1 MAFFTLLC
9 LIVFEVAEG
18 AVVSA
23 SVTVEEGEVGEDISR
38 EAGLRIVLSAC
49 VAGGFTLLALVVFVL
64 HKVDL
69 GI

>member
-1 MAFFTLLC
+1 MAFFTLLL
-9 LIVFEVAEG
+9 LIEVAEW
-18 AVVSA
+18 AIVST

-38 EAGLRIVLSAC
+38 EAGLRIVLSVC
-49 VAGGFTLLALVVFVL
+49 VAGGLTLLELVVFVL

>member
-1 MAFFTLLC
+1 MAFFTLLL
-9 LIVFEVAEG
+9 LIEVAEL
-18 AVVSA
+18 AIVST

-49 VAGGFTLLALVVFVL
+49 VAGGLTLLALVVFVL